1 MILPITNIVD
11 RKEFIKKAQTFYLS
25 DFANKVG
32 IDTSGVGLNIQPA
45 SNPNNPITKALTAVS
60 DAVGSYG
67 QSLRNSKEL
76 SDTYNKALKGD
87 TTAQQNILGTSLPTT
102 SSSTG
107 AKFIPTDAKKGY
119 SATPITPLPTTTS
132 STGAK
137 FIPTSALDAM
147 NGISATPIIS
157 LDDKQKYKQLYGDFA
172 PGTFSFGEYKNPYTS
187 ENLALLDQI
196 NGKNGSSFSLPN
208 GVMGSS
214 NNTSAFSSIPTSGNT
229 ATSFSMPNWNTG
241 NTTDSNQAQ
250 SIMNQQK
257 QAAEQM
263 INDAYA
269 KAGIPNPNMPS
280 SITTTIPQTP
290 AMPTTTDN
298 NQKMLDEYGITL
310 PNWNSGNTTDPN
322 QAQSIIDQQKQA
334 AEQKIND
341 AYAKA
346 GIPNPNTPVNTSNEG
361 EVLVIDNLSTGDTET
376 FPGSPAPVDDTDLP
390 KAKSSDYTST
400 SNPTFISSNASSS
413 TAGTIMSI
421 NNDNIG
427 EIISRINQSVS
438 EIESSIG
445 TIENSL
451 ISKINSS
458 WIADEAST
466 YTSKVTDSI
475 NRTKYI
481 IESLKLLSQTYTKA
495 LNESTSTQ
503 QDVSSTVSNI

>member
-1 MILPITNIVD
+1 
-11 RKEFIKKAQTFYLS
+11 
-25 DFANKVG
+25 
-32 IDTSGVGLNIQPA
+32 
-45 SNPNNPITKALTAVS
+45 
-60 DAVGSYG
+60 
-67 QSLRNSKEL
+67 
-76 SDTYNKALKGD
+76 
-87 TTAQQNILGTSLPTT
+87 
-102 SSSTG
+102 
-107 AKFIPTDAKKGY
+107 
-119 SATPITPLPTTTS
+119 
-132 STGAK
+132 
-137 FIPTSALDAM
+137 
-147 NGISATPIIS
+147 
-157 LDDKQKYKQLYGDFA
+157 
-172 PGTFSFGEYKNPYTS
+172 
-187 ENLALLDQI
+187 
-196 NGKNGSSFSLPN
+196 
-208 GVMGSS
+208 
-214 NNTSAFSSIPTSGNT
+214 
-229 ATSFSMPNWNTG
+229 
-241 NTTDSNQAQ
+241 
-250 SIMNQQK
+250 
-257 QAAEQM
+257 M

-280 SITTTIPQTP
+280 STTTTIPQTP

-361 EVLVIDNLSTGDTET
+361 EVLVIDNLSASDTAT
-376 FPGSPAPVDDTDLP
+376 YPGSPAPVDDTDLP

-495 LNESTSTQ
+495 LNESTMAQ

>member
-1 MILPITNIVD
+1 MNGISASPI
-11 RKEFIKKAQTFYLS
+11 
-25 DFANKVG
+25 
-32 IDTSGVGLNIQPA
+32 A
-45 SNPNNPITKALTAVS
+45 S
-60 DAVGSYG
+60 
-67 QSLRNSKEL
+67 
-76 SDTYNKALKGD
+76 
-87 TTAQQNILGTSLPTT
+87 
-102 SSSTG
+102 
-107 AKFIPTDAKKGY
+107 
-119 SATPITPLPTTTS
+119 LPTTTS